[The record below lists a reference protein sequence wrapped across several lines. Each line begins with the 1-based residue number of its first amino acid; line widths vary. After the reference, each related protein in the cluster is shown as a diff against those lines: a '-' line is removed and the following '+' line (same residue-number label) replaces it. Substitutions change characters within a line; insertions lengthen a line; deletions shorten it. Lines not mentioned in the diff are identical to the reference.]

1 MSNADAGSWLDN
13 IPLEKW
19 TRAFDGGCRWGNMTT
34 NLGESMNGVFKG
46 IRNLPIT
53 ALVRSTY
60 YRLESLF
67 ATRGERWSAVL
78 TSSQVFSESI
88 MKLMK
93 EDTIRAITH
102 AVRVFDRH
110 RQTFSAQETMDH
122 NEGRPNLSYAI
133 RLNRCWCD
141 CGNYQAFLVPCS
153 HVIAACAHARQDAY
167 GYLSDVYKAINVMNV
182 YNEGFTVLPM
192 EDYWPPYQGDIVWHN
207 DDMRRKKKGRL
218 NSKRIRT
225 EMDTADK
232 IIGLCNIYRQP
243 GHNRKK
249 CSNVGGTS
257 AS

>member
-1 MSNADAGSWLDN
+1 
-13 IPLEKW
+13 
-19 TRAFDGGCRWGNMTT
+19 MTT
-34 NLGESMNGVFKG
+34 NLMESINGVFKG

-60 YRLESLF
+60 YRLASLF

-78 TSSQVFSESI
+78 TSGQVFSESI

-102 AVRVFDRH
+102 AVTVFDRH
-110 RQTFSAQETMDH
+110 RQTFCVQKTMDH
-122 NEGRPNLSYAI
+122 NEGKPDLSYVV

-141 CGNYQAFLVPCS
+141 CVKYQAFRVPCS

-167 GYLSDVYKAINVMNV
+167 GYLSDVYKAINIMSV

-207 DDMRRKKKGRL
+207 DDMRRNKKRHP

-225 EMDTADK
+225 EMGTTDK
-232 IIGLCNIYRQP
+232 MIRLCSICRQP
-243 GHNRKK
+243 EYNQKNY
-249 CSNVGGTS
+249 SNVGGTS